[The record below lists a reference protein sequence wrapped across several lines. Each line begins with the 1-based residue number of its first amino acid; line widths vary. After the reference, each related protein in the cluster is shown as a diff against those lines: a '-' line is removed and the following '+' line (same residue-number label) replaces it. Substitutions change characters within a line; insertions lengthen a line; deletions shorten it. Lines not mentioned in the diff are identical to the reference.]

1 MTTTT
6 LTTLKTSKNQTL
18 KKLDSFKNLA
28 INLLVPEVT

>member
-6 LTTLKTSKNQTL
+6 LTTLKSFNYQTL
-18 KKLDSFKNLA
+18 KKLDSIKNLA